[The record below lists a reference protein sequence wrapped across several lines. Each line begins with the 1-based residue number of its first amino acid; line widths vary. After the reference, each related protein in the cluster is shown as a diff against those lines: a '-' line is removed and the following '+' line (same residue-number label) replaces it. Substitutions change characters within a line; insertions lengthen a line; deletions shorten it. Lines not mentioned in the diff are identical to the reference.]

1 MSQELTLSQVKA
13 VLPHRQ
19 AKLVTQDTI
28 DEINKL
34 ARDPEYGVDFL
45 DLYRD
50 HLNILVQDQRR
61 NSDKYLQA
69 IKFFY
74 LVEGGL
80 TLTDAYILVF
90 PERFEARMASK
101 KDFVKADITSE
112 ASRFNATKMLN
123 DIRKAATVP
132 IQLIHRHTLYEAIAV
147 EANIM
152 RTAKSELVRQKAAA
166 HLIDV
171 LNPIEEQTLNIQV
184 EDGSKSAIEELRLAT
199 SRLASAQFDRI
210 HSGTPVK
217 DIAESVV
224 VTIEAERVE

>member
-1 MSQELTLSQVKA
+1 MSQELTLSQIKA

-19 AKLVTQDTI
+19 AKLITQDTLN
-28 DEINKL
+28 EINKL
-34 ARDPEYGVDFL
+34 AKDSDYGEDFI

-74 LVEGGL
+74 LIEGGL
-80 TLTDAYILVF
+80 SLTDAYILVF
-90 PERFEARMASK
+90 PERYEARRASK
-101 KDFVKADITSE
+101 RDFTKADMTSE
-112 ASRFNATKMLN
+112 GSRFNATKMVN

-147 EANIM
+147 EADIM
-152 RTAKSELVRQKAAA
+152 RNAKSELVRQKAAA
-166 HLIDV
+166 HLIDA
-171 LNPIEEQTLNIQV
+171 LKPAEEQVLSIQV

-224 VTIEAERVE
+224 ITIEAENG